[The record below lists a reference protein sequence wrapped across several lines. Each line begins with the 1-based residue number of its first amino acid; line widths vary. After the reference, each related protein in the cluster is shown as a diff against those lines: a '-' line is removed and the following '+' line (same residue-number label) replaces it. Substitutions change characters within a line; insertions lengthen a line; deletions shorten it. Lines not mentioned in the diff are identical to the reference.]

1 MIRRRSTPWIH
12 RWSRPIIGAI
22 AAVGAI
28 LTGYLTVV
36 KLSGS
41 QVAGCTAKA
50 AEAVG
55 SCDAVLSS
63 PYAVVFGL
71 PLALFGCLAYLSMG
85 TFALAPL
92 AVNGDEKKELRSNLE
107 QWTWLLLFAGAT
119 AMTIFS
125 GYLMYVL
132 AFQIKAVCFYCIGS
146 AIFSL
151 SLLVLTLLGNTWEDI
166 GQLLFTGLIVI
177 MVTLIGTLGVYAN
190 VGNPAAEATG
200 GKIVVSLPTVPPEP
214 GGKGWAI
221 TTTSGPAEIALAEHL
236 TAIGAKEYGA
246 YWCPHCFQQKQL
258 FGKEAFA
265 KVPYVECA
273 PDGLNSQTKACQEA
287 DVKAFPTWIIKGK
300 TYSGV
305 QSLEKLAE
313 LSGYTGDRNFKHVV
327 PGVK

>member
-12 RWSRPIIGAI
+12 RWSRPIIAAI
-22 AAVGAI
+22 ATVGAL
-28 LTGYLTVV
+28 LTAYLTAV
-36 KLSGS
+36 KFSGS

-50 AEAVG
+50 AEAIG

-71 PLALFGCLAYLSMG
+71 PLALFGCLAYISMG
-85 TFALAPL
+85 TFALVPL
-92 AVNGDEKKELRSNLE
+92 AVNGDEQKELRSNLE

-177 MVTLIGTLGVYAN
+177 MVTLVGTLGVYAN
-190 VGNPAAEATG
+190 VGNPNVAAPG
-200 GKIVVSLPTVPPEP
+200 GKTLVSLPTAPPEP

-221 TTTSGPAEIALAEHL
+221 TTTSGAAEIALAEHL

-265 KVPYVECA
+265 KAPYVECA
-273 PDGLNSQTKACQEA
+273 PDGVNAQTKACQDA
-287 DVKAFPTWIIKGK
+287 DIKAFPTWVINGK
-300 TYSGV
+300 THSGV

-313 LSGYTGDRNFKHVV
+313 ISGYTGDRSFKYAI
-327 PGVK
+327 PGIK

>member
-22 AAVGAI
+22 AAIGAI

-41 QVAGCTAKA
+41 SVAGCTAKA

-63 PYAVVFGL
+63 PYAVVLGL

-92 AVNGDEKKELRSNLE
+92 AVNSDEKKELRSNLE
-107 QWTWLLLFAGAT
+107 KWTWFLLFTGAT

-146 AIFSL
+146 AVFSL
-151 SLLVLTLLGNTWEDI
+151 SLLVLTLVGTEWEDL
-166 GQLLFTGLIVI
+166 GQLLFTGVIVV

-190 VGNPAAEATG
+190 LSSPSAGTTN
-200 GKIVVSLPTVPPEP
+200 GKTVITLPTIPPEQ
-214 GGKGWAI
+214 GKGWEI
-221 TTTSGPAEIALAEHL
+221 TTTSGAAEIALAEHL
-236 TAIGAKEYGA
+236 TVIGAKEYGA

-258 FGKEAFA
+258 FGKTAFA
-265 KVPYVECA
+265 KAPYVECA
-273 PDGLNSQTKACQEA
+273 PDGKNAQTQACQTAE
-287 DVKAFPTWIIKGK
+287 VKAFPTWIIKGK

-305 QSLEKLAE
+305 QSMEKLAD
-313 LSGYTGDRNFKHVV
+313 LSGYTGDRNFQYVI
-327 PGVK
+327 PGTK

>member
-1 MIRRRSTPWIH
+1 MIRRRSIPWIH

-71 PLALFGCLAYLSMG
+71 PLALFGCLAYVGMG

-125 GYLMYVL
+125 SYLMYVL

-146 AIFSL
+146 AVFSL
-151 SLLVLTLLGNTWEDI
+151 SLLVLTLVGTIWEDI
-166 GQLLFTGLIVI
+166 GQLLFTGLIVV

-190 VGNPAAEATG
+190 LASPGAETTG
-200 GKIVVSLPTVPPEP
+200 GKIAVSLPTTPPEP
-214 GGKGWAI
+214 NGKGWTT

-236 TAIGAKEYGA
+236 TTIGAKEYGA

-258 FGKEAFA
+258 FGKEAFTKA
-265 KVPYVECA
+265 PYVECA
-273 PDGLNSQTKACQEA
+273 TDGVNAQTKACQDA
-287 DVKAFPTWIIKGK
+287 GVKAFPTWVIKGT

-313 LSGYTGDRNFKHVV
+313 LSGYTGDRNFKYAV
-327 PGVK
+327 PGIK

>member
-1 MIRRRSTPWIH
+1 MMRRRSTPWIH

-22 AAVGAI
+22 AAVGAL

-71 PLALFGCLAYLSMG
+71 PLALFGCLAYLGMG

-146 AIFSL
+146 AVFSL

-190 VGNPAAEATG
+190 LASPSAVTPG
-200 GKIVVSLPTVPPEP
+200 GKIAVSLPTIPPEP

-221 TTTSGPAEIALAEHL
+221 TTTSSPAEIALAEHL
-236 TAIGAKEYGA
+236 TTIGAKEYGA

-265 KVPYVECA
+265 KAPYVECA
-273 PDGLNSQTKACQEA
+273 PDGVNAQTKVCQDA
-287 DVKAFPTWIIKGK
+287 DVKAFPTWVIKGT

-313 LSGYTGDRNFKHVV
+313 LSGYTGDRSFKYAV

>member
-12 RWSRPIIGAI
+12 IWSRPIIGAI

-28 LTGYLTVV
+28 LTAYLTVV

-41 QVAGCTAKA
+41 QVAGCTAQS
-50 AEAVG
+50 AEAIG

-71 PLALFGCLAYLSMG
+71 PLALFGCLAYVGMG

-92 AVNGDEKKELRSNLE
+92 AVNGDEKKELRSTLE

-146 AIFSL
+146 AVFSL

-190 VGNPAAEATG
+190 LASPSAVTPS
-200 GKIVVSLPTVPPEP
+200 GKIAVGLPTVPPEP
-214 GGKGWAI
+214 GGKGWTV

-236 TAIGAKEYGA
+236 TTIGAKEYGA

-265 KVPYVECA
+265 KVPYLECA
-273 PDGLNSQTKACQEA
+273 PDGINAQTKACQDA
-287 DVKAFPTWIIKGK
+287 GVKAFPTWIIKGT

-313 LSGYTGDRNFKHVV
+313 LSGYTGDRSFKYAV